1 MEAKVQLR
9 IDSGDSIAI
18 TNYIRMS
25 CPDRIICITMNRMI
39 DQHMLSSF
47 IIAEAWCKSLQI
59 RSRR

>member
-9 IDSGDSIAI
+9 VDSGDSIVI